1 VALPLPHSR
10 QAIVVSDPP
19 LPNLHAHL
27 PHTPPNELSL
37 HAHSVPPSG
46 PHSHQLP
53 PTTEASDFIEKE
65 ENNAK
70 LQDETGALRAKIEAL
85 DNKLQEVLEEK

>member
-1 VALPLPHSR
+1 MPLCSTLWSPLPL
-10 QAIVVSDPP
+10 
-19 LPNLHAHL
+19 
-27 PHTPPNELSL
+27 
-37 HAHSVPPSG
+37 
-46 PHSHQLP
+46 

>member
-1 VALPLPHSR
+1 MFLTPLPLSQH
-10 QAIVVSDPP
+10 I
-19 LPNLHAHL
+19 HAHL
-27 PHTPPNELSL
+27 PNKRTAAPCP
-37 HAHSVPPSG
+37 SVPPSG
-46 PHSHQLP
+46 PHSHK